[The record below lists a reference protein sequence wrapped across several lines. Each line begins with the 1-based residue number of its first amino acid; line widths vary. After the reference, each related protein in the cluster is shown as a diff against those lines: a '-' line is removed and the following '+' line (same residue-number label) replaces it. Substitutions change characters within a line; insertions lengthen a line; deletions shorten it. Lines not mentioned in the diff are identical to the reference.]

1 MDWEI
6 REIWGFVLNLL
17 GSVSVVAALIGLL
30 ALLNRRDRR
39 QDRLLLLI
47 ARQFSGE
54 ALRGDIVI
62 DARCGLLSKRA
73 EVRVDISHD
82 GGGIWP
88 AIERLRQTLP
98 PTVALTVR
106 GAAGA
111 DPRGSLRRGAASA
124 EGLAALA
131 LPIRVAG
138 REVRPEREV
147 AVGHAS
153 KLRV

>member
-6 REIWGFVLNLL
+6 REVGGFVLNLL

-88 AIERLRQTLP
+88 PPSDSAADRRSDGQGGRRRGSEGLP
-98 PTVALTVR
+98 AQGRRVR
-106 GAAGA
+106 GRPGGVGPSDTGRWSGGPPGA
-111 DPRGSLRRGAASA
+111 
-124 EGLAALA
+124 
-131 LPIRVAG
+131 
-138 REVRPEREV
+138 
-147 AVGHAS
+147 
-153 KLRV
+153 